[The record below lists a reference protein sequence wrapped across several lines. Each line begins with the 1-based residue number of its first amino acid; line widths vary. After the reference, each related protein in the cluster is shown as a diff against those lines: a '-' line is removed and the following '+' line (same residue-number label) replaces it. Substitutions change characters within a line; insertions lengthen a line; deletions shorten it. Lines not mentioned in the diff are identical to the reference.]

1 MFITVAALAPFV
13 ERRAGGCG
21 FNSLGRTNT
30 QGHEISEK

>member
-13 ERRAGGCG
+13 ERRAGSRG